1 MTLTLETRR
10 GSDFSAL
17 SRQIREAKLLDRRY
31 GNYAVRISATLGTFS
46 AAWVA
51 FVLLGDSWFQLITA
65 GLMGVLFTQ
74 VAFLGHDGGH
84 QQILRTRRGNELVCV
99 VAGDLLVGLSFGWW
113 VDKHNRHH
121 SHPNHEGQD
130 PDIGDGVLAFTT
142 DQVAAKH
149 AGLGRFIA
157 RNQAALFFPLLMLE
171 GLNLHVASARYLIDG
186 SSGRAARYRV
196 LELVLF
202 VLHVAAYI
210 GALLLVLEPLTALAF
225 FAVHQAVFGLYMGC
239 SFAPNHKGMPT
250 IEPGGKMDFLRRQ
263 VLTSRNVRGGWF
275 TDQLLGGL
283 NYQVEHH
290 LFPSMP
296 RPNLRKAQA
305 VVRAH
310 CAAHRISYTET
321 TLFGS
326 YALVL
331 RHLHDLGAPLRRPA
345 TSAS

>member
-130 PDIGDGVLAFTT
+130 PDIGEGVLAFTT
-142 DQVAAKH
+142 GQVATRH
-149 AGLGRFIA
+149 RGLGRLIA
-157 RNQAALFFPLLMLE
+157 RNQAWFFFPLLLLE
-171 GLNLHVASARYLIDG
+171 GLNLHVASARFLLAEPA
-186 SSGRAARYRV
+186 RRYRR
-196 LELVLF
+196 LERLLF
-202 VLHVAAYI
+202 GVHVVAYL
-210 GALLLVLEPLTALAF
+210 GALLVVLDPVKAVAF
-225 FAVHQAVFGLYMGC
+225 LAVHQATFGLYMGC

-250 IEPGGKMDFLRRQ
+250 IPHGTKLDFLRRQ
-263 VLTSRNVRGGWF
+263 VLTSRNVRGGWL
-275 TDQLLGGL
+275 TDLLLGGL

-290 LFPSMP
+290 LFPNMP
-296 RPNLRKAQA
+296 RASLRKAQSI
-305 VVRAH
+305 VREY
-310 CAAHRISYTET
+310 CATHRIAYTET
-321 TLFGS
+321 TLLGS
-326 YALVL
+326 YATVL
-331 RHLHDLGAPLRRPA
+331 RHLHALGQPLRGAAALAR
-345 TSAS
+345 